1 MNRYQYIQIEKDP
14 TTKVRYYRDNKYPTI
29 PLSDTDKYV
38 VTSTGDRY
46 DLLATQYYRDQT
58 LWWIISMA
66 NSLLPQNSIF
76 IPIGTQLRIPLDING
91 ILKSYNN
98 LNS

>member
-1 MNRYQYIQIEKDP
+1 MNRYQYIRIEKNSE
-14 TTKVRYYRDNKYPTI
+14 TKSRYYRDSKYPTI
-29 PLSDTDKYV
+29 PLSENDIYVITTD
-38 VTSTGDRY
+38 GDRY
-46 DLLATQYYRDQT
+46 DLLASQYYGDES
-58 LWWIISMA
+58 LWWIISIA

-76 IPIGTQLRIPLDING
+76 IPVGTQIRIPQNVNG

>member
-1 MNRYQYIQIEKDP
+1 MNRYQYIRIEKNP
-14 TTKVRYYRDNKYPTI
+14 ETKVRYYRDSKYPTI
-29 PLSDTDKYV
+29 PLSENDIYV
-38 VTSTGDRY
+38 ITVDGDRY
-46 DLLATQYYRDQT
+46 DLLASQYYGDES
-58 LWWIISMA
+58 LWWIISIA

-76 IPIGTQLRIPLDING
+76 IPVGTQIRIPQNVNG

>member
-1 MNRYQYIQIEKDP
+1 MNRYQYIRIEKNP
-14 TTKVRYYRDNKYPTI
+14 ETKVRYYRDSKYPTI
-29 PLSDTDKYV
+29 PLSENDIYV
-38 VTSTGDRY
+38 ITVDGDRY
-46 DLLATQYYRDQT
+46 DLLASQYYGDES
-58 LWWIISMA
+58 LWWIISIA

-76 IPIGTQLRIPLDING
+76 IPVGTQIRIPQNING

>member
-29 PLSDTDKYV
+29 PLSDTDIYV

-58 LWWIISMA
+58 LWWIISIA

-91 ILKSYNN
+91 ILTSYNN

>member
-1 MNRYQYIQIEKDP
+1 MNRYQYIRIEKNP
-14 TTKVRYYRDNKYPTI
+14 ETKVRYYRDSKYPTI
-29 PLSDTDKYV
+29 PLSENDIYVITTD
-38 VTSTGDRY
+38 GDRY
-46 DLLATQYYRDQT
+46 DLLASQYYGDSS
-58 LWWIISMA
+58 LWWIISTA

-76 IPIGTQLRIPLDING
+76 IPVGTQIRIPQNVNG

>member
-1 MNRYQYIQIEKDP
+1 MNRYQYIRIEKNP
-14 TTKVRYYRDNKYPTI
+14 ETKVRYYRDSKYPTI
-29 PLSDTDKYV
+29 PLSENDIYVITTD
-38 VTSTGDRY
+38 GDRY
-46 DLLATQYYRDQT
+46 DLLAAQYYGDSS
-58 LWWIISMA
+58 LWWVISTA

-76 IPIGTQLRIPLDING
+76 IPVGTQIRIPQNVNG

>member
-1 MNRYQYIQIEKDP
+1 MNRYQYIRIEKNSG
-14 TTKVRYYRDNKYPTI
+14 TKVRYYRDSKYPTI
-29 PLSDTDKYV
+29 PLSENDIYVITTD
-38 VTSTGDRY
+38 GDRY
-46 DLLATQYYRDQT
+46 DLLATQYYGDST
-58 LWWIISMA
+58 LWWVISIA

-76 IPIGTQLRIPLDING
+76 IPVGTQIRIPQNVNG

>member
-1 MNRYQYIQIEKDP
+1 MNRYQYIRIEKNP
-14 TTKVRYYRDNKYPTI
+14 ETKVRYYRDSKYPTI
-29 PLSDTDKYV
+29 PLSENDIYVITTD
-38 VTSTGDRY
+38 GDRY
-46 DLLATQYYRDQT
+46 DLLASQYYGDES
-58 LWWIISMA
+58 LWWIISIA

-76 IPIGTQLRIPLDING
+76 IPVGTQIRIPQNVNG

>member
-1 MNRYQYIQIEKDP
+1 MNRYQYIRIEKNP
-14 TTKVRYYRDNKYPTI
+14 ETKTRYYRDSKYPTN
-29 PLSDTDKYV
+29 PLSENDIYV
-38 VTSTGDRY
+38 ITVDGDRY
-46 DLLATQYYRDQT
+46 DLLASQYYGDES
-58 LWWIISMA
+58 LWWIISIA

-76 IPIGTQLRIPLDING
+76 IPVGTQIRIPQNVNG

>member
-1 MNRYQYIQIEKDP
+1 MNRYQYIRIEKNSE
-14 TTKVRYYRDNKYPTI
+14 TKSRYYRDSKYPTI
-29 PLSDTDKYV
+29 PLSENDIYV
-38 VTSTGDRY
+38 ITVDGDRY
-46 DLLATQYYRDQT
+46 DLLASQYYGDES
-58 LWWIISMA
+58 LWWIISIA

-76 IPIGTQLRIPLDING
+76 IPVGTQIRIPQNVNG

>member
-1 MNRYQYIQIEKDP
+1 MNRYQYIQIEKDL
-14 TTKVRYYRDNKYPTI
+14 TTKVRYYRDNKYPVI
-29 PLSDTDKYV
+29 PLSDGDIYV
-38 VTSTGDRY
+38 ITATGDRY
-46 DLLATQYYRDQT
+46 DLLANQYYGDQT

-76 IPIGTQLRIPLDING
+76 IPVGTQLRIPQNING
-91 ILKSYNN
+91 ILTSYNN